1 MIDNKTARSVYK
13 AEPVLAATMADM
25 LSQPA
30 PTKTNL
36 HATHAPAVSILI
48 PVYRNEGGLDELV
61 KRIAA
66 SMQASAFA
74 GDFELIL
81 IDDCSPDGSWLA
93 IQSLAAAHPFL
104 QGATLSRNFGQHNAI
119 MAGLNLVR
127 GRYVVLMDD
136 DLQHPPEAIPSM
148 VQELIVGADVCY
160 TRYAN
165 RQHAGWKIAGSK
177 FNDVMASWL
186 LNKPKGLYL
195 SSFKAMK
202 RGLADQ
208 IRGHEGPF
216 AYLDGLILDITRR
229 IATVEIQ
236 HGTRAYGEGNY
247 SFKKSISLW
256 LRMVTGT
263 SIIPL
268 RMVSLMGAL
277 LALLG
282 FMGAVF
288 VVVSNYLYPAES
300 KGWASI
306 IVTILLVSG
315 FQTLFIGVLGEYL
328 GRIHLRLNNKPQ
340 YLFRRI
346 TTRDEEFPKL

>member
-1 MIDNKTARSVYK
+1 MSSIANQNSATQSTSTTAI
-13 AEPVLAATMADM
+13 
-25 LSQPA
+25 LS
-30 PTKTNL
+30 TTR
-36 HATHAPAVSILI
+36 VSILI
-48 PVYRNEGGLDELV
+48 PVYKNEGGLDELV
-61 KRIAA
+61 NRIDA
-66 SMQASAFA
+66 SMSNSNYANR
-74 GDFELIL
+74 FELVL
-81 IDDCSPDGSWLA
+81 VDDCSPDNSWEVIQRLA
-93 IQSLAAAHPFL
+93 KEHDFV

-119 MAGLNLVR
+119 MAGLNLVS
-127 GRYVVLMDD
+127 GQYIVLMDD
-136 DLQHPPEAIPSM
+136 DLQHPPEAIPNM
-148 VQELIVGADVCY
+148 LDKLAAGADVCY
-160 TRYAN
+160 TNYAN
-165 RQHAGWKIAGSK
+165 RQHAAWKIAGSK
-177 FNDVMASWL
+177 FNDLMASWL
-186 LNKPKGLYL
+186 LSKPKGLYL
-195 SSFKAMK
+195 SSFKALK
-202 RGLADQ
+202 RGVVDQ
-208 IRGHEGPF
+208 IRSHEGPF

-263 SIIPL
+263 SIVPL

-277 LALLG
+277 IALLG

-288 VVVSNYLYPAES
+288 VVISNYLYPNES

-340 YLFRRI
+340 YLFRY
-346 TTRDEEFPKL
+346 TTKNEDEFPKF

>member
-1 MIDNKTARSVYK
+1 MSNLAIQNPTPLPATSISV
-13 AEPVLAATMADM
+13 L
-25 LSQPA
+25 
-30 PTKTNL
+30 
-36 HATHAPAVSILI
+36 VSILI
-48 PVYRNEGGLDELV
+48 PVYKNDGGLDELV
-61 KRIAA
+61 NRIGA
-66 SMQASAFA
+66 SMADSEYANS
-74 GDFELIL
+74 FELIL
-81 IDDCSPDGSWLA
+81 VDDCSPDNSWEVIQRLA
-93 IQSLAAAHPFL
+93 KERSFV

-119 MAGLNLVR
+119 MAGLNLVS
-127 GRYVVLMDD
+127 GQYVVLMDD
-136 DLQHPPEAIPSM
+136 DLQHPPEAIPDM
-148 VQELIVGADVCY
+148 VKELVAGADVCY

-165 RQHAGWKIAGSK
+165 RQHAAWKIAGSR

-186 LNKPKGLYL
+186 LSKPKGLYL
-195 SSFKAMK
+195 SSFKALK
-202 RGLADQ
+202 RGMVDQ
-208 IRGHEGPF
+208 IRNHEGPF

-263 SIIPL
+263 SIVPL
-268 RMVSLMGAL
+268 RMVTLMGAL
-277 LALLG
+277 IALLG

-288 VVVSNYLYPAES
+288 IIISNFLYPNES

-315 FQTLFIGVLGEYL
+315 FQTLFIGILGEYL

-340 YLFRRI
+340 YLFRF
-346 TTRDEEFPKL
+346 TTKNDTEFPNL

>member
-1 MIDNKTARSVYK
+1 MSSPATQSPARISS
-13 AEPVLAATMADM
+13 T
-25 LSQPA
+25 S
-30 PTKTNL
+30 
-36 HATHAPAVSILI
+36 VSILI
-48 PVYRNEGGLDELV
+48 PVYKNDGGLDELV
-61 KRIAA
+61 NRIGA
-66 SMQASAFA
+66 SMANSVYAN
-74 GDFELIL
+74 DFELIL
-81 IDDCSPDGSWLA
+81 IDDCSPDNSWEVIQRLA
-93 IQSLAAAHPFL
+93 EEHAFV

-119 MAGLNLVR
+119 MAGLNLVS

-136 DLQHPPEAIPSM
+136 DLQHPPEAIPNM
-148 VQELIVGADVCY
+148 VQELVAGADVCY

-165 RQHAGWKIAGSK
+165 RQHATWKIAGSK
-177 FNDVMASWL
+177 FNDLMASWL
-186 LNKPKGLYL
+186 LAKPKGLYL
-195 SSFKAMK
+195 SSFNALK
-202 RGLADQ
+202 RGMVDQ
-208 IRGHEGPF
+208 ISNHEGPF

-263 SIIPL
+263 SIVPL
-268 RMVSLMGAL
+268 RMVTLMGAL
-277 LALLG
+277 IAMLG
-282 FMGAVF
+282 FFGAIF
-288 VVVSNYLYPAES
+288 VVISNFLYPAES

-340 YLFRRI
+340 YLFRF
-346 TTRDEEFPKL
+346 TTKNDAEFPKL

>member
-1 MIDNKTARSVYK
+1 MSSLAVNDTSTA
-13 AEPVLAATMADM
+13 
-25 LSQPA
+25 PA
-30 PTKTNL
+30 PS
-36 HATHAPAVSILI
+36 VSILI
-48 PVYRNEGGLDELV
+48 PVYKNDGGLEELV
-61 KRIAA
+61 QRISA
-66 SMQASAFA
+66 SMSNSSYK

-81 IDDCSPDGSWLA
+81 VDDCSPDNSWEVIQLLA
-93 IQSLAAAHPFL
+93 KEHAFV

-119 MAGLNLVR
+119 MAGLNLVS
-127 GRYVVLMDD
+127 GQYIVLMDD

-148 VQELIVGADVCY
+148 LDELATGADVCY
-160 TRYAN
+160 TNYAN
-165 RQHAGWKIAGSK
+165 RQHAAWKIAGSK
-177 FNDVMASWL
+177 FNDWVASWL
-186 LNKPKGLYL
+186 LSKPKGLYL
-195 SSFKAMK
+195 SSFKALK
-202 RGLADQ
+202 RGVVDQ
-208 IRGHEGPF
+208 IRSHEGPF

-263 SIIPL
+263 SIVPL
-268 RMVSLMGAL
+268 RMVTLMGAL
-277 LALLG
+277 IALLG

-288 VVVSNYLYPAES
+288 IIISNFLYPNES

-340 YLFRRI
+340 YLFRF
-346 TTRDEEFPKL
+346 TTKTDDEFPKL

>member
-1 MIDNKTARSVYK
+1 VALYLPPLGALGK
-13 AEPVLAATMADM
+13 ATIVNMSSPAVQNPTP
-25 LSQPA
+25 LSSA
-30 PTKTNL
+30 S
-36 HATHAPAVSILI
+36 VSILI
-48 PVYRNEGGLDELV
+48 PVYKNDGGLDELV
-61 KRIAA
+61 KRIGTSMANSAYA
-66 SMQASAFA
+66 SN
-74 GDFELIL
+74 FELIL
-81 IDDCSPDGSWLA
+81 VDDCSPDNSWEVIQRLA
-93 IQSLAAAHPFL
+93 KEHAFV

-119 MAGLNLVR
+119 MAGLNLVS
-127 GRYVVLMDD
+127 GQYVVLMDD
-136 DLQHPPEAIPSM
+136 DLQHPPEAIPNM
-148 VQELIVGADVCY
+148 IRELVAGADVCY

-165 RQHAGWKIAGSK
+165 RQHATWKIAGSR
-177 FNDVMASWL
+177 FNDLMASWL
-186 LNKPKGLYL
+186 LSKPKGLYL
-195 SSFKAMK
+195 SSFKALK
-202 RGLADQ
+202 RGVVDQ

-236 HGTRAYGEGNY
+236 HGTRAFGEGNY

-263 SIIPL
+263 SIVPL
-268 RMVSLMGAL
+268 RMVTLMGAL
-277 LALLG
+277 IALLG

-288 VVVSNYLYPAES
+288 IVISNFLYPNES

-340 YLFRRI
+340 YLFRF
-346 TTRDEEFPKL
+346 TTKSDAEFPKI